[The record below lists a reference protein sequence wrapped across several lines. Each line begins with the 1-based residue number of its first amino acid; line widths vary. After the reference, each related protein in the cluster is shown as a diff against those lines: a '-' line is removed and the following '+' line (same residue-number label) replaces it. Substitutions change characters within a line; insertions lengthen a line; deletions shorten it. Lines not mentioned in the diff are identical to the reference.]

1 MNRQQA
7 MKLLGITQEDDER
20 EIKRKYH
27 KMISRFHPDS
37 LNEVGE
43 AHIQRAQEI
52 NEAYRILSQSDSREM
67 QNAYGTEA
75 YGTEAHGTDNHKSGK
90 REQHQEWSGEWNEA
104 TFIPRNIY
112 LHYSMNLSEEE
123 RKEAQGKLYY
133 QAACGKYMWD
143 PEEEDFA
150 LFLTSIRHAAAV
162 LLERTENA
170 VNAEDLSSVPDCW
183 FWIP

>member
-52 NEAYRILSQSDSREM
+52 NEAI
-67 QNAYGTEA
+67 A
-75 YGTEAHGTDNHKSGK
+75 GK
-90 REQHQEWSGEWNEA
+90 CRTH
-104 TFIPRNIY
+104 
-112 LHYSMNLSEEE
+112 ME
-123 RKEAQGKLYY
+123 RKLMEQRLMAQTIINLGR
-133 QAACGKYMWD
+133 GN
-143 PEEEDFA
+143 
-150 LFLTSIRHAAAV
+150 SIRNGLV
-162 LLERTENA
+162 NGTRLLLYQGIFISTI
-170 VNAEDLSSVPDCW
+170 V
-183 FWIP
+183 

>member
-7 MKLLGITQEDDER
+7 MNLLGITQEDDER

-37 LNEVGE
+37 LNEAGE

-67 QNAYGTEA
+67 QNVYGTETH
-75 YGTEAHGTDNHKSGK
+75 GTEAHGTDNHRSGK
-90 REQHQEWSGEWNEA
+90 WEQRQEWSGELNEA
-104 TFIPRNIY
+104 AFIPRNIY

-133 QAACGKYMWD
+133 
-143 PEEEDFA
+143 
-150 LFLTSIRHAAAV
+150 
-162 LLERTENA
+162 
-170 VNAEDLSSVPDCW
+170 
-183 FWIP
+183 

>member
-1 MNRQQA
+1 MNTQDA
-7 MKLLGITQEDDER
+7 IELLGIVPEDDER

-37 LNEVGE
+37 LNEVRE

-143 PEEEDFA
+143 PEEED
-150 LFLTSIRHAAAV
+150 RK
-162 LLERTENA
+162 
-170 VNAEDLSSVPDCW
+170 SVV
-183 FWIP
+183 

>member
-52 NEAYRILSQSDSREM
+52 NEAYRILSQSDSRG
-67 QNAYGTEA
+67 NAERIWGR
-75 YGTEAHGTDNHKSGK
+75 KFM
-90 REQHQEWSGEWNEA
+90 EQRLMAQ
-104 TFIPRNIY
+104 TII
-112 LHYSMNLSEEE
+112 NLG
-123 RKEAQGKLYY
+123 RGN
-133 QAACGKYMWD
+133 
-143 PEEEDFA
+143 
-150 LFLTSIRHAAAV
+150 SIRNGLV
-162 LLERTENA
+162 NGTRLLLYWEY
-170 VNAEDLSSVPDCW
+170 LSAL
-183 FWIP
+183 

>member
-37 LNEVGE
+37 LNEAGE

-67 QNAYGTEA
+67 QNVYGTETH
-75 YGTEAHGTDNHKSGK
+75 GTEAHGTDNHRSGK
-90 REQHQEWSGEWNEA
+90 RA
-104 TFIPRNIY
+104 
-112 LHYSMNLSEEE
+112 YSQAGAS
-123 RKEAQGKLYY
+123 RVGKEG
-133 QAACGKYMWD
+133 
-143 PEEEDFA
+143 
-150 LFLTSIRHAAAV
+150 SIRRKPYH
-162 LLERTENA
+162 
-170 VNAEDLSSVPDCW
+170 
-183 FWIP
+183 

>member
-1 MNRQQA
+1 MNTQDA
-7 MKLLGITQEDDER
+7 IELLGIVPEDDER

-37 LNEVGE
+37 LNEVRE

-90 REQHQEWSGEWNEA
+90 RN
-104 TFIPRNIY
+104 
-112 LHYSMNLSEEE
+112 
-123 RKEAQGKLYY
+123 
-133 QAACGKYMWD
+133 
-143 PEEEDFA
+143 
-150 LFLTSIRHAAAV
+150 SIRNGLV
-162 LLERTENA
+162 NGTRLLLYQGIFICTI
-170 VNAEDLSSVPDCW
+170 V
-183 FWIP
+183 

>member
-37 LNEVGE
+37 LNEVEE

-67 QNAYGTEA
+67 QNVYGTEV
-75 YGTEAHGTDNHKSGK
+75 YGTEAHGTD
-90 REQHQEWSGEWNEA
+90 
-104 TFIPRNIY
+104 II
-112 LHYSMNLSEEE
+112 NLG
-123 RKEAQGKLYY
+123 RGN
-133 QAACGKYMWD
+133 
-143 PEEEDFA
+143 
-150 LFLTSIRHAAAV
+150 SIRNGLV
-162 LLERTENA
+162 NGTRLLLYQGIFISTI
-170 VNAEDLSSVPDCW
+170 V
-183 FWIP
+183 

>member
-67 QNAYGTEA
+67 QNVYGTEV
-75 YGTEAHGTDNHKSGK
+75 YGTEAHGADNHKSGK

-104 TFIPRNIY
+104 AFIPRNIY

-133 QAACGKYMWD
+133 QAACGK
-143 PEEEDFA
+143 
-150 LFLTSIRHAAAV
+150 
-162 LLERTENA
+162 
-170 VNAEDLSSVPDCW
+170 
-183 FWIP
+183 

>member
-67 QNAYGTEA
+67 QNVYGTEV
-75 YGTEAHGTDNHKSGK
+75 YGTET
-90 REQHQEWSGEWNEA
+90 
-104 TFIPRNIY
+104 II
-112 LHYSMNLSEEE
+112 NLG
-123 RKEAQGKLYY
+123 RGN
-133 QAACGKYMWD
+133 
-143 PEEEDFA
+143 
-150 LFLTSIRHAAAV
+150 SIRNGLV
-162 LLERTENA
+162 NGTRLLLYQGIFICTI
-170 VNAEDLSSVPDCW
+170 V
-183 FWIP
+183 

>member
-1 MNRQQA
+1 MNTQDA
-7 MKLLGITQEDDER
+7 IELLGIVPEDDER

-27 KMISRFHPDS
+27 KIISRFHPDS
-37 LNEVGE
+37 LNEVRE

-104 TFIPRNIY
+104 TFIPRN
-112 LHYSMNLSEEE
+112 LS
-123 RKEAQGKLYY
+123 
-133 QAACGKYMWD
+133 
-143 PEEEDFA
+143 A
-150 LFLTSIRHAAAV
+150 L
-162 LLERTENA
+162 
-170 VNAEDLSSVPDCW
+170 
-183 FWIP
+183 

>member
-1 MNRQQA
+1 MNTQDA
-7 MKLLGITQEDDER
+7 IELLGIVPEDDER

-37 LNEVGE
+37 LNEVRE

-162 LLERTENA
+162 LLRERRM
-170 VNAEDLSSVPDCW
+170 P
-183 FWIP
+183 